1 MNISDKH
8 SMATSV
14 AYVPAAKNDEAETR
28 SYLRPDRNDPM
39 VSEKT
44 KKRYIEPI
52 IRTIAGVY
60 ILIFALLLFKGS
72 SLAILWL
79 GLLLFIGFNLF
90 QSGLSGFCL
99 MERFL
104 KFIGLTSELDDIKSL
119 SSELQLKT
127 SQQANYLDTLN
138 LLNEAVVELTSDGY
152 IISASDGWARLTG
165 KKIDITLKRS
175 LRSFFIE
182 QDRSLLSNLYDRL
195 KSQPNHTLR
204 FNIRLRADEHQAK
217 WINAN
222 FTLTDNTVSPII
234 KGILSDVSDV
244 KNLEN
249 ERQHIQQELTHA
261 RRLSNLGEMA
271 AGLSH
276 ELNQPLAAINLYI
289 QGCLKR
295 LEGKPAIDPEIIEA
309 MHSAQA
315 QAKRAGNIIEQVR
328 SFVRKAPLN
337 RSDTLMK
344 DLIKETVHLLDVDP
358 GVQDVEFCY
367 EFAKDLPLVS
377 LDRLQIQQA
386 LVNLV
391 YNAIDAMQE
400 NKKRKIITLRTRQQA
415 NAVLVEVI
423 DNGKGVPQDIAKN
436 IFEAFITGREDG
448 LGLGLA
454 ICRSIIEL
462 HGGTLQYENNKNDG
476 SCFSFLLPIKTGR
489 QLH

>member
-1 MNISDKH
+1 MNVIDKRNA
-8 SMATSV
+8 ATSV
-14 AYVPAAKNDEAETR
+14 AYTQDNKAEA
-28 SYLRPDRNDPM
+28 SAYLRLDRSDAM

-60 ILIFALLLFKGS
+60 ILVFSLLLFKGS

-79 GLLLFIGFNLF
+79 GFLLFLGFNLF

-104 KFIGLTSELDDIKSL
+104 KLIGLTSELDDIKSL
-119 SSELQLKT
+119 SGDLKLT
-127 SQQANYLDTLN
+127 TDQQANYLDTLN

-182 QDRSLLSNLYDRL
+182 QDQPLLNNLHDRL
-195 KSQPNHTLR
+195 KRQTSHTLR
-204 FNIRLRADEHQAK
+204 FNLRLRADAHRAK

-222 FTLTDNTVSPII
+222 FTLTDSGVSPII

-249 ERQHIQQELTHA
+249 ERQQIQQELTHT

-295 LEGKPAIDPEIIEA
+295 LEDKPAIDPEIIEA

-337 RSDTLMK
+337 KNDTAIN
-344 DLIKETVHLLDVDP
+344 DLIAETMHLLDVDP
-358 GVQDVEFCY
+358 DVQDIEFHY
-367 EFAKDLPLVS
+367 ELANDLPFIL
-377 LDRLQIQQA
+377 LDRLQIQQV

-391 YNAIDAMQE
+391 YNAIDSMPEQE
-400 NKKRKIITLRTRQQA
+400 RKIIILRAQQQA
-415 NAVLVEVI
+415 NTVVVEVI
-423 DNGKGVPQDIAKN
+423 DNGKGVPKNIAKN
-436 IFEAFITGREDG
+436 MFEAFVTGREDG

-462 HGGTLQYENNKNDG
+462 HGGTLQHENNEAGG
-476 SCFSFLLPIKTGR
+476 SCFRFSLPIQIG
-489 QLH
+489 